1 MLLKEYISDHSRIS
15 IFEKYAIFSVAKGK
29 KLDQTVAN
37 EIRNALK
44 VHYPR
49 SPFVIIREELE
60 ELEVDFSV
68 YQKRVMRNLKGL
80 AIVSTN
86 EAVRK
91 RAIEEQS
98 LFDDSFAF
106 FTSMEDAKS
115 WADSFVYI

>member
-1 MLLKEYISDHSRIS
+1 MLLKEYVSNNSKIS
-15 IFEKYAIFSVAKGK
+15 IFEKYAIFSVAKGR

-37 EIRNALK
+37 EIRTALK
-44 VHYPR
+44 IHYPR
-49 SPFVIIREELE
+49 SPFVIIREELH

-68 YQKRVMRNLKGL
+68 YKKRAMRNLKGL
-80 AIVSTN
+80 AIVSSN

-106 FTSMEDAKS
+106 FTSIDDAKS
-115 WADSFVYI
+115 WADTFVFI